1 MNITSQ
7 HKGGESMN
15 IALIIAG
22 GSGQRMGQDIPK
34 QFINV
39 YDKPVIIY
47 TLEAFQRHPNID
59 AIQVVCLDGWHD
71 ILRAYAKQFN
81 ITKLV
86 GIVSGGDNGQA
97 SIRNGL
103 LAISERFDN
112 DDIVLVHDAIRP
124 MVSEEIISDCISK
137 CHVHGSAV
145 AAIPCAEA
153 MLKTDDQKIAHSV
166 YDRDK
171 LMRTQTPQAFPLG
184 KLLWAHYEAEKCGII
199 NSVASCTLMI
209 ELGEKVYFSAG
220 SEKNIKLTTPDDLEI
235 FKALLKTQK
244 AEWLK

>member
-1 MNITSQ
+1 
-7 HKGGESMN
+7 MN

-39 YDKPVIIY
+39 QDKPVIIY
-47 TLEAFQRHPNID
+47 TLEAFQKHPNID

-86 GIVSGGDNGQA
+86 GIVSGGKNGQE
-97 SIRNGL
+97 SIKNGIFAL
-103 LAISERFDN
+103 SERFN
-112 DDIVLVHDAIRP
+112 DSDIVLIHDAIRP
-124 MVSEEIISDCISK
+124 FVSQEIISDCISK
-137 CHVHGSAV
+137 CLLYGSAI

-153 MLKTDDQKIAHSV
+153 MLETNDKIVSYSV

-184 KLLWAHYEAEKCGII
+184 KLLWAHSEAAKRGIT

-209 ELGEKVYFSAG
+209 ELGETVYFSAG
-220 SEKNIKLTTPDDLEI
+220 SEKNIKLTTTDDIEI
-235 FKALLKTQK
+235 FKALLNTKK
-244 AEWLK
+244 SDWLK